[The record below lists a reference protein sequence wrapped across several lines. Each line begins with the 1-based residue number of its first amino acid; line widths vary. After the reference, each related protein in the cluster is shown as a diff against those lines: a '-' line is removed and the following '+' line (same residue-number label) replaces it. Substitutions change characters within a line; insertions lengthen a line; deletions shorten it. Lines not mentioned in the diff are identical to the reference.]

1 MGRDWRHQAR
11 VARAPAQQYNPAVG
25 SRALV
30 LAVVLAHASV
40 PAWAAPSLGLGAEVG
55 PELDTNATRV
65 MSLQGPVSSGL
76 MRMTGHASLRLRT
89 AHHTFSVGGGGGGKV
104 FWRDMARAADEA
116 VYHGDVAWGIR
127 GAGSAAWLGATIY
140 DAYQR
145 ESTRDFRTE
154 GLTVQYAVDGPAS
167 TRLGAVASYR
177 GLQYK
182 PDERYN
188 FHGPAGGVTLDWR
201 LTSGRGDAVVDW
213 TVRLQYSAGARFFA
227 GQAIAIPSRC
237 YRLDA
242 LCAED
247 VARQDL
253 NHQVRAEVQYLG
265 NADAALSYS
274 AEINRSNSYGET
286 YHRHAIGL
294 KFTASLLAGIYL
306 TAKGVLQL
314 SRFRDPYLVSEV
326 SNVSFVSIDDENR
339 SSLVL
344 QLARDLAEHWT
355 LNLRYSLFVNESGAA
370 AATDP
375 LAVGDFFR
383 QTVFFGVRFEYG
395 KS

>member
-1 MGRDWRHQAR
+1 MRITGSGSVRLRSSRH
-11 VARAPAQQYNPAVG
+11 
-25 SRALV
+25 V
-30 LAVVLAHASV
+30 LA
-40 PAWAAPSLGLGAEVG
+40 
-55 PELDTNATRV
+55 LDA
-65 MSLQGPVSSGL
+65 
-76 MRMTGHASLRLRT
+76 
-89 AHHTFSVGGGGGGKV
+89 GGGGKV
-104 FWRDMARAADEA
+104 FWRDTARAADEA
-116 VYHGDVAWGIR
+116 VYHGDAAWGVR
-127 GAGSAAWLGATIY
+127 GGSGGAWLSASIY

-154 GLTVQYAVDGPAS
+154 GLTLQYTVDGPAS
-167 TRLGAVASYR
+167 TRLGALVSYR

-182 PDERYN
+182 PDDRYN
-188 FHGPAGGVTLDWR
+188 FHGPLGGVSLDWR

-213 TVRLQYSAGARFFA
+213 TVRLQYSVAARFFA
-227 GQAIAIPSRC
+227 GSAIAVPSRC
-237 YRLDA
+237 NLLAVLCTEDA
-242 LCAED
+242 R
-247 VARQDL
+247 RQDL
-253 NHQVRAEVQYLG
+253 NHQARAEVQYLG
-265 NADAALSYS
+265 NADAALFYS
-274 AEINRSNSYGET
+274 VEFNRSNSYGES
-286 YHRHAIGL
+286 YQRHAIGL
-294 KFTASLLAGIYL
+294 KFTASLFAGIYL